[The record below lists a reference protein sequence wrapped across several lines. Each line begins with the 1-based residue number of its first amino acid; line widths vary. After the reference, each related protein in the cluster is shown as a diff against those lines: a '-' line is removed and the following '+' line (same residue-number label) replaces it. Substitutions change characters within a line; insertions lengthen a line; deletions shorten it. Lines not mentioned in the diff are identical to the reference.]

1 MTGISAPVQ
10 VSRSAYHAGVGS
22 ARWRGLRR
30 KPHCHRRAER
40 TRHEAAQAI
49 VGLPCA
55 ECRAHPRR
63 FQPLAVISLAERRS
77 GTVKHRNIDYDVEE
91 VALAQWRWKIYPK
104 IEIGPKETSEA
115 MFGSRDAAIAACIIE
130 INNALD
136 GKNNV
141 PRS

>member
-1 MTGISAPVQ
+1 MA
-10 VSRSAYHAGVGS
+10 
-22 ARWRGLRR
+22 
-30 KPHCHRRAER
+30 
-40 TRHEAAQAI
+40 HEAALAI

-55 ECRAHPRR
+55 EGHAHPPR
-63 FQPLAVISLAERRS
+63 FQPLAVISLAERGSR
-77 GTVKHRNIDYDVEE
+77 TVKHRNIDYDVEE

-104 IEIGPKETSEA
+104 MEIGPKETSEA
-115 MFGSRDAAIAACIIE
+115 MFGSRDAAIAACLIE